1 MLCAAGRRKS
11 LEGMIPAVATEKP
24 ESYAKKWRKI
34 HYALDA
40 GGGRVATIVASP
52 SLGRFQTQ
60 PIWEMSAEHDEPWD
74 TNEAGDKSLL

>member
-40 GGGRVATIVASP
+40 GVGGARCYNCGQTKPGSVPAS
-52 SLGRFQTQ
+52 TQ
-60 PIWEMSAEHDEPWD
+60 MG
-74 TNEAGDKSLL
+74 NVG